1 MICSLCNKDG
11 MSFMTEP
18 YSKSIIF
25 FECTECK
32 TYLIRQNNGSYKKY
46 TFEEFEKF
54 GEMNDN

>member
-25 FECTECK
+25 LNVLNVK
-32 TYLIRQNNGSYKKY
+32 LI
-46 TFEEFEKF
+46 
-54 GEMNDN
+54 